1 MIENEIF
8 KIVYEKISKTNSGND
23 CYMLYILTS
32 LLLSII
38 NEPFKYYV
46 IKQRMCQN
54 VYNLFFFKSTYVRK
68 PHLFLKYEFFK
79 KAFQM

>member
-8 KIVYEKISKTNSGND
+8 KIVYEKILKTKTNSGND

-54 VYNLFFFKSTYVRK
+54 VYNLFFLNL
-68 PHLFLKYEFFK
+68 HLLESHIYF
-79 KAFQM
+79 